1 MSEYRR
7 LSPIRWRVAPA
18 QVERREGWDVVLKY
32 EKEEGGPVLVD
43 LSHRSRWDVQ
53 DRDIA
58 ALRPAGAPI
67 PEGVGGTLVTEG
79 YVVNRMNRTQ
89 ASVWHL
95 GSSGPWMP
103 EESCVTETTDAQA
116 FLAILGAEE
125 RVYGLMEH
133 VCPLD
138 LAAPGQGR
146 PRLVQGPI
154 LHIPCQIVPF
164 ASNAGGTAAV
174 LITFS
179 RGYGQSMAEALL
191 ETGHSLRFRPGGE
204 SVFMKWMEGK
214 VV

>member
-1 MSEYRR
+1 MSEYKR
-7 LSPIRWRVAPA
+7 LSPIRWHATPA
-18 QVERREGWDVVLKY
+18 QVERRDGWDVVLRY
-32 EKEEGGPVLVD
+32 EKEDGGPMLVD

-53 DRDIA
+53 DREIA
-58 ALRPAGAPI
+58 VLRPAGAAI
-67 PEGVGGTLVTEG
+67 PEGVGETFLSEG

-95 GSSGPWMP
+95 GSGRPWVP
-103 EESCVTETTDAQA
+103 EEPWGTETTDAQA

-146 PRLVQGPI
+146 PHLVQGPI

-164 ASNAGGTAAV
+164 APNGRGTAAV
-174 LITFS
+174 LVTFS

-191 ETGHSLRFRPGGE
+191 ETGHSLGFRAAGE
-204 SVFMKWMEGK
+204 SVLMKWLEGRA
-214 VV
+214 V